1 MGRID
6 LILIFDIPKDAQQI
20 GGRYLADI
28 SLSENRKD

>member
-28 SLSENRKD
+28 SLSENRED